1 MQINQLIGDRYRII
15 EPLGEGGM
23 ANVYRAHDI
32 ILDRDVSLKLMR
44 LDMRDNESVRRRFEN
59 EIAATSALIHPNII
73 QVYDYGEDGGSQ
85 YLVSE
90 YVSGMDLKR
99 YIAERQP
106 IPVTRV
112 IDIMSEILAGVGE
125 AHKAGIVHRDLKP
138 QNILINQNGE
148 AKITDFGIARAQTS
162 FGMTQTNTAI
172 GSVHYMAPEQV
183 KGEVATVRSDIY
195 SLGVMLFEMLTGH
208 VPFDGETAVAVAVK
222 HTQEPMPSI
231 RDIDPRMPQ
240 ALENVILKATAKNP
254 MSRYASAHEMAADLA
269 TALSPNR
276 VNEARWEDPNEAVDD
291 TVTKVIP
298 LAPIH
303 EMANTE
309 AASEATTSPAV
320 TAEPTAV
327 TPDNPKSKWRWIW
340 VALGVVAA
348 LVIGLGVYGATR
360 PALVRVPDVSGMT
373 QANASQALERLKLEV
388 GDVTTTSSSAI
399 DRGKVVRTTPARG
412 KSIKAGAEVDLI
424 VSKGPA
430 KVRFGD
436 YVNEKYT
443 TVADKL
449 KAKGFTVEQT
459 ETANS
464 SIPAGYIISQ
474 NLDAEDRVIP
484 GETTVRFKVS
494 TGPKRY
500 AVPDFSGKDRS
511 EVASWAAENG
521 ISVTYNSVYS
531 DSIAVDEVVSQSITP
546 GSKIT
551 TNDMLMVTLS
561 KGENPEAKAASEAAR
576 ESSVSA
582 SIAES
587 QSIADSE
594 AASLSAKESSKAAS
608 EAAKE
613 AAKDASNTPASSV
626 DGDDSVP
633 SSSTS
638 TSASSSSS
646 KSSSTSSKSSSN

>member
-254 MSRYASAHEMAADLA
+254 MSRYASAHEMAAGLA

-303 EMANTE
+303 EMASTE
-309 AASEATTSPAV
+309 AASEAAPSSAV

-340 VALGVVAA
+340 VTLGIVAA

-613 AAKDASNTPASSV
+613 AAKDTSNTPASSV

-638 TSASSSSS
+638 TSASSSSN
-646 KSSSTSSKSSSN
+646 KSSATSSKSSSN